1 MTILNQ
7 QPRLWAALPI
17 TGILFFL
24 SFLLY
29 DWIVPVDLASRSLSQ
44 TVLAEDGSVLRNF
57 ADENGVWRFSVT
69 LDDVSPNYLTALIT
83 YEDQYFYDHPG
94 INVFA
99 LMRAAWQ
106 WISTG
111 QIVSGGSTLTMQVAR
126 IRYPEPR
133 TVWGKVKEII
143 RALQLEWHFSKADI
157 LTYYLNHAP
166 FGGTYEGVQAASLGY
181 FGHSVKQL
189 TDAQAALL
197 AVLPQAP
204 SDYRPDRHPVRARQ
218 ARDKLMHRLVTQH
231 AWSQE
236 RLDDALIEGITNT
249 TKASYQSAPL
259 LARRLVTHSQA
270 PQIQTFIHAQWQ
282 SQVSNLLRNYV
293 HSIGQNVSAA
303 ALVVENETGQVKVYA
318 GSADF
323 NDRSRFAYV
332 DMVQATRS
340 PGSTLKPFVYG
351 MALDAGLIH
360 SESLLMDVPLK
371 FGDYQPDNFNGGFSG
386 PVSVSHAL
394 QQSLNVPAVQVL
406 EQLKPI
412 YFFLKM
418 KKAGIALELPK
429 GAKPNLAIALGGVGA
444 DLEDLV
450 SAYTSL
456 GNQGQA
462 QHLRFS
468 TTDKPTQQPL
478 LSDGAAWVIRKILL
492 DKPNAVAGL
501 AVKTGTSY
509 GFRDAWAI
517 GVSQHYTIGV
527 WIGRP
532 DGVPMPGHYGQVTAV
547 PLINTIYQRL
557 NDQRPIPLM
566 PDSVSQV
573 DICWPQ
579 GDMVKSGCEERHHA
593 YIVDGTIP
601 KTWYNIVERQQ
612 PFDQSEFNFWQ
623 ATDSKLRVNIRCQI
637 KAQRHKVTVWPAPLD
652 HWLKPE
658 QRRAARIPSWD
669 PRCQLTGN
677 IIRQS
682 AVHIHGLANQDAF
695 QLPLRQSQEITIS
708 AEGGEAPYYW
718 LLNGV
723 LLSNQQSKITLK
735 DLKTGHY
742 QLTLIDQAGSRDQ
755 VEFSVLR
762 YSSE

>member
-1 MTILNQ
+1 MAVLNK

-17 TGILFFL
+17 AGILLFL

-57 ADENGVWRFSVT
+57 ADENGVWRFPVT

-111 QIVSGGSTLTMQVAR
+111 HIVSGGSTLTMQVAR

-133 TVWGKVKEII
+133 TVWGKFKEII

-181 FGHSVKQL
+181 FGHSVQQL

-204 SDYRPDRHPVRARQ
+204 SDYRPDRHRERARQ

-236 RLDDALIEGITNT
+236 RLDDALIEGITNA
-249 TKASYQSAPL
+249 TKAGYQSAPL

-293 HSIGQNVSAA
+293 HGIGQNVSAA

-323 NDRSRFAYV
+323 NDSSRFAYV
-332 DMVQATRS
+332 DMVRATRS

-351 MALDAGLIH
+351 MALDEGLIH

-371 FGDYQPDNFNGGFSG
+371 FGDYQPDNFNSGFSG
-386 PVSVSHAL
+386 PVSVSEAL
-394 QQSLNVPAVQVL
+394 QKSLNVPAVQVL

-418 KKAGIALELPK
+418 KKAGIGLKLPT
-429 GAKPNLAIALGGVGA
+429 GAQPNLAIALGGVGA

-450 SAYTSL
+450 YAYTSL
-456 GNQGQA
+456 GHQGQA

-468 TTDKPTQQPL
+468 TADKQAQQPL

-492 DKPNAVAGL
+492 DNPNAVAGL

-547 PLINTIYQRL
+547 PLINSIYQRL
-557 NDQRPIPLM
+557 NDQRPDPLM

-573 DICWPQ
+573 NICWPQ
-579 GDMVKSGCEERHHA
+579 GDMVQSDCEERHRA

-601 KTWYNIVERQQ
+601 KTWYNIAERQQ
-612 PFDQSEFNFWQ
+612 PFNQSEFHFWQ
-623 ATDSKLRVNIRCQI
+623 ANDSKLRVNIRCQI

-652 HWLKPE
+652 NWLKPE
-658 QRRAARIPSWD
+658 QRRAARIPGWD
-669 PRCQLTGN
+669 PRCQSTGN

-682 AVHIHGLANQDAF
+682 AVHIHGLANHDAF
-695 QLPLRQSQEITIS
+695 QLPKQQSQTITIS

-735 DLKTGHY
+735 DLNTGHY

>member
-1 MTILNQ
+1 MTILSKHR
-7 QPRLWAALPI
+7 RLWVYLPI
-17 TGILFFL
+17 AGILLFL
-24 SFLLY
+24 AFLCY
-29 DWIVPVDLASRSLSQ
+29 DRIVPVDLESRSLSQ
-44 TVLAEDGSVLRNF
+44 TVLAEDGSILRHF
-57 ADENGVWRFSVT
+57 ADENGVWRFPVT

-94 INVFA
+94 VNVLA
-99 LMRAAWQ
+99 LIRAAWQ
-106 WISTG
+106 WVSTG

-133 TVWGKVKEII
+133 TVWGKFKEII
-143 RALQLEWHFSKADI
+143 RALQLEWHFSKRDI

-197 AVLPQAP
+197 AILPQAP
-204 SDYRPDRHPVRARQ
+204 SYYRPDRHPDRARQ
-218 ARDKLMHRLVTQH
+218 ARDKLMRRLVTQH
-231 AWSQE
+231 AWSSE
-236 RLDDALIEGITNT
+236 RLNDALIEDIAIVP
-249 TKASYQSAPL
+249 KAAYQSAPL
-259 LARRLVTHSQA
+259 LARRLVTDSQA
-270 PQIQTFIHAQWQ
+270 PQIQTFIHSQWQ
-282 SQVSNLLRNYV
+282 NQTSELLRNYV

-303 ALVVENETGQVKVYA
+303 ALVVENRTGKVKVYA

-323 NDRSRFAYV
+323 NDNSRFAYV
-332 DMVQATRS
+332 DMVSATRS
-340 PGSTLKPFVYG
+340 PGSTLKPFIYG
-351 MALDAGLIH
+351 MALDEGMIH

-371 FGDYQPDNFNGGFSG
+371 FGGYQPDNFNSGFSG
-386 PVSVSHAL
+386 PVSVAHAL
-394 QQSLNVPAVQVL
+394 QKSLNIPAVQVL
-406 EQLKPI
+406 ERLKPV

-418 KKAGIALELPK
+418 KKAGIELKLPT
-429 GAKPNLAIALGGVGA
+429 GAKPNLAIALGGVGS

-450 SAYTSL
+450 YAYTSL

-462 QHLRFS
+462 QRLRFS
-468 TTDKPTQQPL
+468 PADPSAQQPL
-478 LSDGAAWVIRKILL
+478 LSAGAAWVIRKILL
-492 DKPNAVAGL
+492 ENPNSVAGL

-527 WIGRP
+527 WVGRP
-532 DGVPMPGHYGQVTAV
+532 DSVPMPGHYGQVTAV
-547 PLINTIYQRL
+547 PLINNIYQRL
-557 NDQRPIPLM
+557 NDQRPDPAA

-579 GDMVKSGCEERHHA
+579 GDRVKTDCEAHHRA
-593 YIVDGTIP
+593 YIIDGTVP
-601 KTWYNIVERQQ
+601 KTWYNIAEQQ
-612 PFDQSEFNFWQ
+612 QLFNQSEFHFWQ
-623 ATDSKLRVNIRCQI
+623 ANDSKLRVNINCQI

-652 HWLKPE
+652 PWLKPE
-658 QRRAARIPSWD
+658 QRRAARIPNWD
-669 PRCQLTGN
+669 PRCKTTGN

-695 QLPLRQSQEITIS
+695 QFPQQQIQDITVS
-708 AEGGEAPYYW
+708 AEGGEAPFYW

-723 LLSNQQSKITLK
+723 LLSSQHRKITLN

-755 VEFSVLR
+755 VSFSVRR
-762 YSSE
+762 Y